1 MMTIHE
7 AKQYIYIPLCL
18 YTCSVVPIIIEK
30 KRSESCIIGNTF
42 DCEFSKSI
50 ISFT

>member
-18 YTCSVVPIIIEK
+18 YTCSVVPI
-30 KRSESCIIGNTF
+30 SDYN
-42 DCEFSKSI
+42 
-50 ISFT
+50 

>member
-1 MMTIHE
+1 MKPNNI
-7 AKQYIYIPLCL
+7 YIYL
-18 YTCSVVPIIIEK
+18 YAYIHVVLYQLAIIIEK